1 MVSHPQG
8 RGTAFVKLLILGLNY
23 APERVGI
30 AVYTA
35 GMAQALAAMGHE
47 VQVIAG
53 RPYYPAWEIMEGHSP
68 YTYAREVENGVGITR
83 VPHFIP
89 KTPSG
94 GKRLLHHASFAAA
107 SFFPLLERALRFK
120 PDIVMTIAPSLI
132 AAPLARM
139 AAGLCGARSWLH
151 IQDFEVE
158 AAFATGLLED
168 TGNIARLARWFE
180 ARVLKS
186 FDTVSSISPR
196 MCRRLAEKGVALPAI
211 YEFRNWADIGTVFPL
226 AGPSPYRAEWDI
238 QTPHV
243 ALYSGNIAN
252 KQGIE
257 IILDAARL
265 LAHRT
270 DLTFIVCGDGPN
282 RRNLEMEAAGLPSLR
297 FHDLQPKDRLND
309 LMGLASIHLLPQLA
323 GAADLVLPSKLTNM
337 LASGRPVVATA
348 ERGTGLFD
356 EVEGCGA
363 LTPPGDATAFASAI
377 ERLID
382 DPPMHARLSV
392 AARERAKQRWSG
404 EVILAGLEAQLRH
417 TTDAASLVPS
427 QP

>member
-1 MVSHPQG
+1 M
-8 RGTAFVKLLILGLNY
+8 KLLILGLNY

-53 RPYYPAWEIMEGHSP
+53 RPYYPAWKIIEGHNP
-68 YTYAREVENGVGITR
+68 YTYARGVENGVDITR

-89 KTPSG
+89 KAPSG

-107 SFFPLLERALRFK
+107 SLFPLLERALRFQ
-120 PDIVMTIAPSLI
+120 PDIVMSIAPSLI
-132 AAPLARM
+132 AAPVARM
-139 AAGLCGARSWLH
+139 AARLCGARSWLH

-168 TGNIARLARWFE
+168 AGTIARLARSFE
-180 ARVLKS
+180 ASVLKS

-196 MCRRLAEKGVALPAI
+196 MCRRLVEKGAAPEAI
-211 YEFRNWADIGTVFPL
+211 YEFRNWADIGAIFPL
-226 AGPSPYRAEWDI
+226 AAPSAYRAEWNI

-257 IILDAARL
+257 IILAAARS
-265 LAHRT
+265 LAHRK
-270 DLTFIVCGDGPN
+270 DLTFIVCGEGPN
-282 RRNLEMEAAGLPSLR
+282 RRNLEREAAGLPSIR
-297 FHDLQPKDRLND
+297 FHDLQPKERLND

-348 ERGTGLFD
+348 ERGTGLYD
-356 EVEGCGA
+356 EVEGCGIV
-363 LTPPGDATAFASAI
+363 TPTGDATAFASAI

-382 DPPMHARLSV
+382 DPPMHAKLSA
-392 AARERAKQRWSG
+392 AARKRAQQRWSG
-404 EVILAGLEAQLRH
+404 EVILAALDAQLRRA
-417 TTDAASLVPS
+417 TNAASLVPS